1 MITSLGKTPIAH
13 TEVSARLEQPLTDGT
28 NVLFCS
34 TFQLAWNELQNKFGG
49 NVRLEG
55 EPPLALALERP
66 GPKVNEVDA
75 ASCVVGGGVGAEFL
89 GKIGREL
96 RQKFGERDDF
106 MLPERL
112 APDAVLAYAYLS
124 KDLEF
129 ATPFAV
135 NRAAG
140 IMFRN
145 GARVAHFGFWA
156 EGDEKVRA
164 QRAKQI
170 VVHHHHDNGEFVLE
184 LLTKATEDRLIIAR
198 IARGATLLD
207 TVDTALTHA
216 NQKPGFF
223 ARIRGK
229 TEIDAG
235 EVVRIPIIQVDL
247 IRSYVELTGRKLVGQ
262 NAFIQ
267 DAKQRIR
274 MSLDEKGAVLR
285 SAGVVLAPR
294 GGPPKRKFI
303 CDQPFL
309 VMMIRKEQRYPYFAL
324 WLEDPEFFVP
334 TP

>member
-1 MITSLGKTPIAH
+1 MITPLGKTPIAH
-13 TEVSARLEQPLTDGT
+13 TDVSARLEHPLTDGT

-34 TFQLAWNELQNKFGG
+34 TFQLAWNELRNSFGG

-55 EPPLALALERP
+55 DPPLALALEKP
-66 GPKVNEVDA
+66 GPSVKEVDA
-75 ASCVVGGGVGAEFL
+75 ASCVVGGGVGSAFL
-89 GKIGREL
+89 ANIDREL
-96 RQKFGERDDF
+96 RQKFGARDDF

-112 APDAVLAYAYLS
+112 EPDAVLAYAYLS

-129 ATPFAV
+129 ETPFAV

-145 GARVAHFGFWA
+145 GARVAHFGVWA
-156 EGDEKVRA
+156 EEDDKVRA
-164 QRAKQI
+164 QRAKQV
-170 VVHHHHDNGEFVLE
+170 VVHHYGDTGEFVLE
-184 LLTKATEDRLIIAR
+184 LLTKAADDRLIIAR
-198 IARGATLLD
+198 ISRGATLLD
-207 TVDTALTHA
+207 TVDAALTHA

-223 ARIRGK
+223 ARLRAK
-229 TEIDAG
+229 MELDAS
-235 EVVRIPIIQVDL
+235 EVVRIPILQVDL
-247 IRSYVELTGRKLVGQ
+247 IRSYVELTGRKVVGQ

-267 DAKQRIR
+267 EAKQRIR

-294 GGPPKRKFI
+294 GGLPKRRFI

-309 VMMIRKEQRYPYFAL
+309 VMMIRKEQRHPYFAL